1 MPTDYFCIGKSDIC
15 DSKTVDYFC
24 KCCFFCLLNAV
35 HQVFI
40 GLFSKAFHRLNFFL
54 IEIQMEDISVF
65 VNESSRNKFLQCRL
79 RKTVNIEC
87 IPADKQC
94 KGFDSFCLTHRICA
108 IQRLCIIHL
117 TDLRSSTTN
126 RTDFRNLNIIT
137 AGQIL
142 CNLRNDHIRFIDFDR
157 IPDSQMQLLHNT

>member
-1 MPTDYFCIGKSDIC
+1 MQLRILLFPTIYRF
-15 DSKTVDYFC
+15 Y
-24 KCCFFCLLNAV
+24 CLLFYFMKLI
-35 HQVFI
+35 FI
-40 GLFSKAFHRLNFFL
+40 LKDFSFRFVLFFL
-54 IEIQMEDISVF
+54 IGIQMEDISVF

-79 RKTVNIEC
+79 RKPVNIEC

-126 RTDFRNLNIIT
+126 RTDFRDLNIIT

-142 CNLRNDHIRFIDFDR
+142 CNLRNDHIRLIDFDR